1 MIRIGKL
8 LLALGCVGLGNALT
22 VFHLSNPYDLL
33 QGLSQKSLDFSTEG
47 PVSHKTLSFIQNKV
61 REYSSKKDIA
71 SEAIDGLS
79 SAVGVNF
86 KSTPLSQEAL
96 KLQSNTLFS
105 QAADK
110 RKVARYLQEQS
121 GMTEGELAKVQAD
134 AKNSPDKEAAITNM
148 KRAKVLLAQAYI
160 LEEEAKRMQ
169 LAANRSGNNESFKC
183 DILKIGPLAFAP
195 NSEEITDVM
204 DGSLGLLN
212 GNALSIY
219 YSSVPKESFSLES
232 IELPVYNV
240 DAAPGCFAFKYHGTE
255 QIICASDKDSQ
266 SAWINAI
273 TEAWFCRNLGLA
285 GTLPAMNKAQKNNG
299 EAQKKDGHE
308 EDEDDEDDED
318 DDDEDDEDDEK
329 NDKTSKENKT
339 TVTSQKPTRHTR
351 SSVKTFTVELED
363 GKPKITQN

>member
-1 MIRIGKL
+1 MVKMLNMKKALFVIG
-8 LLALGCVGLGNALT
+8 CIGLSNALT
-22 VFHLSNPYDLL
+22 VFHLTNPYDML
-33 QGLSQKSLDFSTEG
+33 QGLSHENLDLKG
-47 PVSHKTLSFIQNKV
+47 KPVSHRTLAFIQKKV
-61 REYSSKKDIA
+61 KGYSSKKNSA

-79 SAVGVNF
+79 SVTGVNF
-86 KSTPLSQEAL
+86 KTTPLSQEAF

-105 QAADK
+105 QAENK
-110 RKVARYLQEQS
+110 RKVAKYLQEQS
-121 GMTEGELAKVQAD
+121 GMTESELTKVEVD
-134 AKNSPDKEAAITNM
+134 ANKSPEKEAAITNM

-169 LAANRSGNNESFKC
+169 LAAERSGNNESFKC

-195 NSEEITDVM
+195 NSEEITDIM

-212 GNALSIY
+212 GNMLSIY
-219 YSSVPKESFSLES
+219 YNSIPKESFSLES
-232 IELPVYNV
+232 IEMPVYNV

-255 QIICASDKDSQ
+255 QVICASGKDSQ

-285 GTLPAMNKAQKNNG
+285 GTLPTTNKSQDK
-299 EAQKKDGHE
+299 EKTE
-308 EDEDDEDDED
+308 ENKEGDDEED
-318 DDDEDDEDDEK
+318 DDNEDEENENSEDEK
-329 NDKTSKENKT
+329 KEAKSTENK
-339 TVTSQKPTRHTR
+339 KPTRYTR